1 MSYNGWKN
9 WDTWECYLILSNDE
23 GGLAEAMDMAQDQDR
38 KDIETWLGDYVRQ
51 ANWDYCDSI
60 CWNDVDV
67 DEIIATLKEDQKELT
82 E

>member
-23 GGLAEAMDMAQDQDR
+23 GGLAEATDMVQDQDR
-38 KDIETWLGDYVRQ
+38 EDIETWLGDYVRQ
-51 ANWDYCDSI
+51 ANWDNRDSI

-67 DEIIATLKEDQKELT
+67 DEIIAALVEE
-82 E
+82 